1 MDGDTMVLDPD
12 GDVVLVMNLKELA
25 SEAVAGAAS
34 TDSPDHEMSADPSSE
49 DVVDTTSTD
58 SPDDETPLTP
68 SADSSSDPSTVGTS
82 PTPEP
87 KKIRF
92 VVSSRHLS
100 LASPVFKAM
109 LRGNFQE
116 GLKLKETGKIEI
128 PLPDDDSAAW
138 KILLN
143 IIHGRYMAIPLQLK
157 LQVITQIAVLVDKY
171 RMHEVVYLFFPT
183 WRKAMDY
190 PPTRW
195 EDIISWIC
203 ISWVFELRE
212 EFRELTQKVQLDCV
226 KTFESTI
233 RLYNLDNLP
242 IPQVVIGKIDAS
254 RRKAIEKAFD
264 ILENTVS
271 QYQSLIPN
279 CNCDTSRSHHLAK
292 GLESHKRWCDIMV
305 HGSLVRSATVENIY
319 PIPSAPY
326 EWLSFS
332 DLKSRISRLEIVTAC
347 YMLLRHT
354 HWDHGIHQ
362 TLIVSTNSAGD
373 ELVGL
378 LLGLIKVDEMKPQ
391 CPTQ

>member
-12 GDVVLVMNLKELA
+12 GDVVLVLDLKELA
-25 SEAVAGAAS
+25 SETVVDAAS
-34 TDSPDHEMSADPSSE
+34 TDPSGHEMSADPSSE
-49 DVVDTTSTD
+49 DVVGTTSTD
-58 SPDDETPLTP
+58 SPDDKTP
-68 SADSSSDPSTVGTS
+68 SADSSSDSLTVSIS

-116 GLKLKETGKIEI
+116 GVKLKEAGKIEI

-143 IIHGRYMAIPLQLK
+143 IIHGQYMAIPLQLK

-171 RMHEVVYLFFPT
+171 RMHEVVYLFVPT

-212 EFRELTQKVQLDCV
+212 EFRELTKKVQLDCV

-233 RLYNLDNLP
+233 RFYNLDNLP
-242 IPQVVIGKIDAS
+242 IPQLVIDRIDAS

-264 ILENTVS
+264 ILGNTIS
-271 QYQSLIPN
+271 QYQKLIPN
-279 CNCDTSRSHHLAK
+279 CNRDNSQPHLLVK

-305 HGSLVRSATVENIY
+305 HGSLVRSATLENIY

-332 DLKSRISRLEIVTAC
+332 DLKSRIGRLEIVTAC
-347 YMLLRHT
+347 YMLMKNT
-354 HWDHGIHQ
+354 KSDHQIHQ
-362 TLIVSTNSAGD
+362 TLIASTDSAGD

-378 LLGLIKVDEMKPQ
+378 LLGVIKVDEMKPQ